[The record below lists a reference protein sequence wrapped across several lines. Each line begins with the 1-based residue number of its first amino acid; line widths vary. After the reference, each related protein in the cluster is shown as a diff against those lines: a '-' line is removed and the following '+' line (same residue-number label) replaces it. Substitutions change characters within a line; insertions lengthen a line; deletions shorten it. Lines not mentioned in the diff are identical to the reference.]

1 MPSRIRNV
9 GIIAHVDHGKTTL
22 VDAIFKQAG
31 IFRANQHIAER
42 VMDSNDLEREK
53 GITILS
59 KVASVHY
66 RDIKINIVDTPGH
79 ADFGGEVERVLSMVD
94 GVLLVVDAN
103 EGPMPQTR
111 FVLKKAFE
119 NKLKPI
125 VFINKIDRE
134 HARPMHTYDKTIDLF
149 IDLGADEDDL
159 FFPHLYGSGS
169 AGYAR
174 VEPDGGEKDMREL
187 FEMIVNAIPPPKVE
201 MEGPF
206 LLQVNNLDY
215 SDYLGRM
222 FGGKVLRG
230 TIKVGDRVEQ
240 LREGSDKKTAFNV
253 TKLWTYEGIDMKE
266 VSEVGA
272 GEIVMMAGLD
282 NVLISDTI
290 AHADTS
296 EPLPAIK
303 VEPSTLSMSFYANNS
318 PLAGKDGGKF
328 LTIHKIRERVEKEE
342 AVSVSVKIDRNTTPE
357 TVKVQA
363 RGELQLAILVETM
376 RREGYEMQISRPQ
389 VIYRRGS
396 GMGGPP
402 VGVSDGSPEE
412 RGRDGPGTHRQGADA
427 TVLSTVPVET
437 ANLGRDAQATA
448 DLGRDAQATADL
460 GRDAR
465 ATAIYEPFEVA
476 LLEMPEEAV
485 GPVMEDM
492 SRRKGDL
499 TDMRKSETGTTTLEY
514 SIPTRGLIGF
524 RSQFLTMTR
533 GLGLF
538 SSLFDGY
545 KPYKGEIVD
554 RTQGS
559 LISKESGRLTRY
571 AYEDIQ
577 ERGALFYPV
586 GVEVYAG
593 MIVGAC
599 SRDEDMIVNATKEKH
614 ATNIRSST
622 SESTAA
628 LDSFKDFS
636 LEQALSWLREDE
648 LLEVTPKQLR
658 FRKKIL
664 DHAERRVAE
673 RRSEVLI

>member
-1 MPSRIRNV
+1 MPSHIRNV

-22 VDAIFKQAG
+22 VDAIFKQSG
-31 IFRANQHIAER
+31 TFRENQHMGER

-66 RDIKINIVDTPGH
+66 KDYKINIVDTPGH

-134 HARPMHTYDKTIDLF
+134 HATPMHAYDKTIDLF
-149 IDLGADEDDL
+149 IDLGAGEDDL

-169 AGYAR
+169 GGYAR
-174 VEPDGGEKDMREL
+174 VSPDGSEKDMREL
-187 FEMIVNAIPPPKVE
+187 FEMIVNAVPPPRVE
-201 MEGPF
+201 MDGPF

-230 TIKVGDRVEQ
+230 TIKLGERVEQ
-240 LREGSDKKTAFNV
+240 LREGSEKKVAFNV
-253 TKLWTYEGIDMKE
+253 TKLWTYEGIQLKE
-266 VSEVGA
+266 VTEVGA
-272 GEIVMMAGLD
+272 GEIVMLAGLD

-290 AHADTS
+290 AHVDTS
-296 EPLPAIK
+296 KALPSIK
-303 VEPSTLSMSFYANNS
+303 VEPSTLSMNFYANNS

-328 LTIHKIRERVEKEE
+328 LTIHKIRERVQKEE
-342 AVSVSVKIDRNTTPE
+342 AVSVSVKIDPE
-357 TVKVQA
+357 TSADTVKVQA

-389 VIYRRGS
+389 VIFKRDT
-396 GMGGPP
+396 PP
-402 VGVSDGSPEE
+402 SEG
-412 RGRDGPGTHRQGADA
+412 Q
-427 TVLSTVPVET
+427 
-437 ANLGRDAQATA
+437 LGQI
-448 DLGRDAQATADL
+448 L
-460 GRDAR
+460 
-465 ATAIYEPFEVA
+465 EPFEIA
-476 LLEMPEEAV
+476 MLEMPEEAV
-485 GPVMEDM
+485 GTVMEDM

-499 TDMRKSETGTTTLEY
+499 MDMRKSENGTTTLEY

-524 RSQFLTMTR
+524 RSNFLTMTR
-533 GLGLF
+533 GLGLI

-545 KPYKGEIVD
+545 KPYKGEITG

-559 LISKESGRLTRY
+559 LIAKDSGRLTRY
-571 AYEDIQ
+571 AYEDVM
-577 ERGALFYPV
+577 ERGTLFYPV
-586 GVEVYAG
+586 GVELYGG

-614 ATNIRSST
+614 ATNIRSAT

-628 LDSFKDFS
+628 LDPYKEFS
-636 LEQALSWLREDE
+636 LEQALSWLRDDE

-658 FRKKIL
+658 FRKKVL
-664 DHAERRVAE
+664 DHSERRVAD
-673 RRSEVLI
+673 RRSEILV